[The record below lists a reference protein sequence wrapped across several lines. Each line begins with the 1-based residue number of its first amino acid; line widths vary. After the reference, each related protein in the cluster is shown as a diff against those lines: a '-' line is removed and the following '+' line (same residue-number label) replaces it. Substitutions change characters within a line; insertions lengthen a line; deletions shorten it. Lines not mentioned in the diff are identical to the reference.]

1 MQKSAS
7 HHWYILLLV
16 GTTLLWGTTFPL
28 LKTALT
34 TLSPATLIC
43 TRFLAGTLVLL
54 PFCRDFNQ
62 RLVRDGAILGA
73 VVYVSYITQVI
84 GLQTISSNR
93 SAFITSLNVV
103 MVPLFG
109 VLLGQSLSRRIWVA
123 AGLAVAGIGVLS
135 WEGGATLAVS
145 AEQRGVG
152 DLWIFVCAASYAIYV
167 LLMERIA
174 PRHPPLALTI
184 YQLMAISVLGLAGA
198 APELLGQAEA
208 IRQNWGAIVYLGIMA
223 TAVTTWTQAIAQRHV
238 TATETAI
245 VYSLEPV
252 FAAIFSY
259 WWLGESLGARGLLGG
274 AMVLVAMVLSQIK
287 SG

>member
-1 MQKSAS
+1 MQKPAA
-7 HHWYILLLV
+7 HYWYILLLV

-28 LKTALT
+28 LKNALA

-54 PFCRDFNQ
+54 PFCRHFNR

-73 VVYVSYITQVI
+73 VVYVSYMTQVI
-84 GLQTISSNR
+84 GLQSISSNR

-103 MVPLFG
+103 LVPLLG
-109 VLLGQSLSRRIWVA
+109 MVLGKSLSRRVGLA

-135 WEGGATLAVS
+135 WEGGAI
-145 AEQRGVG
+145 GVG
-152 DLWIFVCAASYAIYV
+152 DLWVFGCAVSYAVYI
-167 LLMERIA
+167 LLMEKIS

-184 YQLMAISVLGLAGA
+184 YQLMAISVLGLVWA
-198 APELLGQAEA
+198 APELAGQAGA
-208 IRQNWGAIVYLGIMA
+208 IRQNWGAIVYLGIMT

-252 FAAIFSY
+252 FATVFSY
-259 WWLGESLGARGLLGG
+259 WWLGESLGVRGLLGG

-287 SG
+287 S

>member
-1 MQKSAS
+1 MQKSVRTAA
-7 HHWYILLLV
+7 HHWYVLLLV

-28 LKTALT
+28 LKNALA

-43 TRFLAGTLVLL
+43 ARFLVGTVVLL
-54 PFCRDFNQ
+54 PFCRHFNP
-62 RLVRDGAILGA
+62 RLVRDSAILGA

-103 MVPLFG
+103 MVPLLG
-109 VLLGQSLSRRIWVA
+109 VLLGQSLSRRIWFA
-123 AGLAVAGIGVLS
+123 AALAVAGIGVLS
-135 WEGGATLAVS
+135 WEGGAI
-145 AEQRGVG
+145 GIG
-152 DLWIFVCAASYAIYV
+152 DLWIFACALSYAIYV

-184 YQLMAISVLGLAGA
+184 YQLMVISILGLVA
-198 APELLGQAEA
+198 AVPEWRGQVEA
-208 IRQNWGAIVYLGIMA
+208 IRQNWGAIVYLGVMA
-223 TAVTTWTQAIAQRHV
+223 TAVTTWTQAIAQRYV

-252 FAAIFSY
+252 FAAVFSY
-259 WWLGESLGARGLLGG
+259 WWLGESLGVRGLLGG
-274 AMVLVAMVLSQIK
+274 AMVLVAMVLSQVK
-287 SG
+287 LTN